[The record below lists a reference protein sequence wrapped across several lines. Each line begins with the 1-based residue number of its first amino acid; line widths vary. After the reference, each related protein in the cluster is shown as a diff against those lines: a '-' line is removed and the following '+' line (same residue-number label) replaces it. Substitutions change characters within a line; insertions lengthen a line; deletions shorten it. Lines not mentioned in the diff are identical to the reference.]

1 MHSKLAI
8 MDILDTRENIVKRDI
23 GEEDY
28 ESFIRRDG
36 GSHNLDSSYS
46 APSYSA
52 PAPSYF
58 SPAPSY
64 SAPTP
69 SYSAP
74 APSYSAPAPSYS
86 APAPSYSAPAP
97 SYSAPAPSYSAPAPS
112 YSAPAPSPSY
122 SAPAPSPSYS
132 APAPAYGAPEASY
145 DAPASGYGP
154 PSSGY
159 GAPGGGGFGGLDL
172 TSIIIPIIALIGLS
186 LLFPTYVSLST
197 VRRRRR
203 SFANA
208 HESKGRKKQTDIFI
222 ISHIFQI
229 NTQIV

>member
-1 MHSKLAI
+1 MHSKLAF
-8 MDILDTRENIVKRDI
+8 MNGENIVKRDVDD
-23 GEEDY
+23 EDY

-36 GSHNLDSSYS
+36 GSHNHVESFSAPSYS
-46 APSYSA
+46 VPAPSYSA
-52 PAPSYF
+52 PAPSYY
-58 SPAPSY
+58 APTHSY
-64 SAPTP
+64 SAP
-69 SYSAP
+69 A

-112 YSAPAPSPSY
+112 YSAPAP
-122 SAPAPSPSYS
+122 
-132 APAPAYGAPEASY
+132 AYGAPEASY

-159 GAPGGGGFGGLDL
+159 GAPGGGGLGGLDL

-186 LLFPTYVSLST
+186 LLFPTYVSLNT

-203 SFANA
+203 SYVDV
-208 HESKGRKKQTDIFI
+208 HENQGRKTHLPYFNL
-222 ISHIFQI
+222 SHISDKYTDSFAQ
-229 NTQIV
+229 T

>member
-1 MHSKLAI
+1 MHSKLAF
-8 MDILDTRENIVKRDI
+8 MNGENIVKRDVDD
-23 GEEDY
+23 EDY

-36 GSHNLDSSYS
+36 GSHNHVESFSAPSYS
-46 APSYSA
+46 VPAPSYSA
-52 PAPSYF
+52 PAPSY
-58 SPAPSY
+58 SAPTHSY
-64 SAPTP
+64 SAPAAP

-112 YSAPAPSPSY
+112 YSAPAPS
-122 SAPAPSPSYS
+122 YS

-159 GAPGGGGFGGLDL
+159 GAPGGGGLGGLDL

-186 LLFPTYVSLST
+186 LLFPTYVSLNT

-203 SFANA
+203 SYVDV
-208 HESKGRKKQTDIFI
+208 HENQGRKTHLPYFNL
-222 ISHIFQI
+222 SHISDKYTDSFAQ
-229 NTQIV
+229 T